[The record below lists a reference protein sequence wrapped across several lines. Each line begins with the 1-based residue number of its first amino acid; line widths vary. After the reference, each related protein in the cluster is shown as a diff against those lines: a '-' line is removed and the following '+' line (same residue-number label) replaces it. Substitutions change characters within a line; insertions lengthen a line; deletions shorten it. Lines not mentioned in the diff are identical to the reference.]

1 MANLFSGLASG
12 YSDARNRKR
21 QEQEG
26 QIDQAVKYA
35 QLAESGYN
43 VRQQPR
49 GGMFG
54 GSQMVLEQDP
64 NFVSTKALERKKLQG
79 ELDDAEFKRSMRQK
93 FGQGG
98 SVGGRNYIYN
108 PYTDKWEED
117 PEIKERR
124 TAEIKREFELT
135 KPLSGEASKML
146 SMAEQG
152 LGNAQNIRKIFGL
165 RQGADGVTASPGYKG
180 KVFKMKA
187 ANFGAGMNPMLGVA
201 GIIPGAGQL
210 FAGDEGRKLDLYYQT
225 LAENNLRARTGAA
238 ATPWEIQREKSR
250 LMARLNDS
258 PELANERLN
267 ESDKFLGGTAENIRP
282 GSTKKFGQQ
291 QQAPVP
297 EWANVEPNL
306 YQFAKDKG
314 LSDQE
319 ILEGFKQKGL
329 V

>member
-1 MANLFSGLASG
+1 MASPLSGLREGIWQLAKQKQ
-12 YSDARNRKR
+12 DRNAN
-21 QEQEG
+21 QL
-26 QIDQAVKYA
+26 DQATKYA
-35 QLAESGYN
+35 ALAEAGYN

-49 GGMFG
+49 GGLFG

-282 GSTKKFGQQ
+282 GSTAKFGQRQ
-291 QQAPVP
+291 EIAVP
-297 EWANVEPNL
+297 EWAAGEEAFYL
-306 YQFAKDKG
+306 KSKEAG
-314 LSDQE
+314 ASDEE
-319 ILEGFKQKGL
+319 ISQYLIRKARS
-329 V
+329 